1 MKTKHITICFIFGLL
16 LLVPAYPALADVGP
30 PEPPSGSNLD
40 PGQELTQVQM
50 VAETVILDVQSIDA
64 VRSSLFTGDTT
75 QAKVTASFTM
85 RNLGL
90 TAETMQVRFPL
101 GNPDGSGDKRGSF
114 PELTDLTVVVDR
126 MPVPTTRITTP
137 NPDLYNSQAPPVPWA
152 TFEVTFPPERDVL
165 IDVQFTV
172 KAEGYRPYAS
182 FTYILETGAG
192 WKGPIGSADIL
203 VRLPYEAGPQPVILG
218 EFATGWSSTTAG
230 GQFVGR
236 EIRWH
241 FENLEPAREDN
252 FQVSLVA
259 PYAWQAVLDARQAVA
274 AQPGDGNAW
283 GALAQSYKEVAL
295 DHRGGVRQDSG
306 GQELYDLS
314 IQAYEQALA
323 LAPQTSKWHS
333 GYAELLF
340 GKFYW
345 ENYDWVDHAATDY
358 SLMVRI
364 AQELRTALA
373 LDPSNE
379 EAQQLLEEISMD
391 VPEAVSRSDSRYTFL
406 ILTATPISSP
416 TPLPSETPIP
426 LPSAT
431 PNPSSTA
438 FQPSSSTVEPTRPVT
453 LYAATPAPA
462 PRQTQLPI
470 CSAANAALLL
480 VIGLMRAKRCGY

>member
-1 MKTKHITICFIFGLL
+1 MKTKHIAICFIIGLL
-16 LLVPAYPALADVGP
+16 LLLPAYPALADVGP
-30 PEPPSGSNLD
+30 PLPPPGSNLD

-50 VAETVILDVQSIDA
+50 AAETVILDVQSINKNLPPYA
-64 VRSSLFTGDTT
+64 FTGDTT

-126 MPVPTTRITTP
+126 TPVPTTRITTP
-137 NPDLYNSQAPPVPWA
+137 NPDPYNSQAPPVPWA
-152 TFEVTFPPERDVL
+152 AFEVTFPPERDVL
-165 IDVQFTV
+165 IDVQYTV

-192 WKGPIGSADIL
+192 WKGPIGSADII
-203 VRLPYEAGPQPVILG
+203 VRLPYDASPQPVVLG

-274 AQPGDGNAW
+274 ARSGDGNAW

-295 DHRGGVRQDSG
+295 DYRGGVRDDSG

-314 IQAYEQALA
+314 VQAYEKALA

-345 ENYDWVDHAATDY
+345 ENYNWVDHTATDY
-358 SLMVRI
+358 SLMVQI
-364 AQELRTALA
+364 AQELHTALA
-373 LDPSNE
+373 LDPSDE
-379 EAQQLLEEISMD
+379 QAQQLLEEISID
-391 VPEAVSRSDSRYTFL
+391 VPEAVSRSGSRYTFL

-416 TPLPSETPIP
+416 TPWPNETPIP

-431 PNPSSTA
+431 SNPSSTA
-438 FQPSSSTVEPTRPVT
+438 EPTRPVT
-453 LYAATPAPA
+453 LYAATPTPA
-462 PRQTQLPI
+462 PRQTRLPV
-470 CSAANAALLL
+470 CGAANAALLL
-480 VIGLMRAKRCGY
+480 VIGLMRAKRRGY

>member
-1 MKTKHITICFIFGLL
+1 MKTRHITICFIIGLL
-16 LLVPAYPALADVGP
+16 LLIPAYPARADIGP
-30 PEPPSGSNLD
+30 PPPPPGSNLD

-50 VAETVILDVQSIDA
+50 AAETVILDVQSINK
-64 VRSSLFTGDTT
+64 SLPRYALAGDTT

-101 GNPDGSGDKRGSF
+101 GNPDGSGDKMGGF

-126 MPVPTTRITTP
+126 TPTPTTRITTP
-137 NPDLYNSQAPPVPWA
+137 NPDPYNLQASPVPWA
-152 TFEVTFPPERDVL
+152 AFEVTFPPGRDVL
-165 IDVQFTV
+165 IDVQYTV
-172 KAEGYRPYAS
+172 KAQGYLPYAT

-252 FQVSLVA
+252 FQVSLIA

-274 AQPGDGNAW
+274 ARPEDGNAW
-283 GALAQSYKEVAL
+283 GVLAQAYKEVAL
-295 DHRGGVRQDSG
+295 DYRGGVRDDSG

-314 IQAYEQALA
+314 VQAYEKALA

-345 ENYDWVDHAATDY
+345 ENYNWVDHAATDY

-364 AQELRTALA
+364 AQELHTALA

-379 EAQQLLEEISMD
+379 QAQQLLEEISMD

-416 TPLPSETPIP
+416 TPLPSETPLP

-438 FQPSSSTVEPTRPVT
+438 GPTRPVT
-453 LYAATPAPA
+453 IYAETPTPA
-462 PRQTQLPI
+462 PRQTQSPV
-470 CSAANAALLL
+470 CGAANAALLL
-480 VIGLMRAKRCGY
+480 VIGLMRAKRREY